1 MAAAAEVFQ
10 EGFAGAKSLV
20 KGLMVTAT
28 NFWRT
33 VARGQAV
40 TRRYGEDQHPDTDL
54 WMRERYRGMHGL
66 TYHPEK
72 TYEDGSR
79 YENCIGCMAC
89 AKVCPDQLITMVL
102 EKRAGHSGR
111 YPVSFQI
118 DLNPCCMCGL
128 CSEICPTPFKALLM
142 TREIEIASPDRADLI
157 LTKDRLMELGDR
169 ECARLRRDHN
179 GELTEEISY
188 KGWAR
193 AEAKQEKREAVAEKR
208 AAGNAAAPVKK
219 VPAKVAPKVA
229 AKAEA
234 ATETTAAA
242 EKPTEGDGSTE

>member
-1 MAAAAEVFQ
+1 MAAVAEVLK
-10 EGFAGAKSLV
+10 EGVKGAGSLV
-20 KGLMVTAT
+20 KGLTVTMT

-33 VARGQAV
+33 ARGNAV
-40 TRRYGEDQHPDTDL
+40 TRRYGEDQHPETDD
-54 WMRERYRGMHGL
+54 WMKERFRGLHGL
-66 TYHPEK
+66 TYHPDK
-72 TYEDGSR
+72 SYDDGSR
-79 YENCIGCMAC
+79 YENCIGCLAC
-89 AKVCPDQLITMVL
+89 AKVCPDALITMVL

-111 YPVSFQI
+111 YPVAFQI

-128 CSEICPTPFKALLM
+128 CSEACPTPFKALLM
-142 TREIEIASPDRADLI
+142 TREFEIASTDRADLI

-169 ECARLRRDHN
+169 EFERLRHDHS

-193 AEAKQEKREAVAEKR
+193 SEGKQEKRDAVAEKR
-208 AAGNAAAPVKK
+208 TAGEAAPAAKK

-234 ATETTAAA
+234 APEPTA
-242 EKPTEGDGSTE
+242 EGNGSSDQP